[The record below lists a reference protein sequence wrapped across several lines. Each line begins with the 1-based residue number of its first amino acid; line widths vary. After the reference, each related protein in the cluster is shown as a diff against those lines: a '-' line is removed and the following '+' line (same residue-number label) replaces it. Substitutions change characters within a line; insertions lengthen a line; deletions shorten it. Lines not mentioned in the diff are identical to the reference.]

1 MLARYSSNTSEKR
14 NTTKIY
20 GKDINMNN
28 LDFNQFKQI
37 ISDYVGVDSS
47 EINEETDVYE
57 DLYLDSLGLFGL
69 GSEITETLRLNIP
82 LSSVASISRVGE
94 MFNLLNREGTPLE

>member
-1 MLARYSSNTSEKR
+1 
-14 NTTKIY
+14 
-20 GKDINMNN
+20 MNN

-69 GSEITETLRLNIP
+69 GSEITETLKLNIP

-94 MFNLLNREGTPLE
+94 MFDLLNREGTSIE

>member
-1 MLARYSSNTSEKR
+1 
-14 NTTKIY
+14 
-20 GKDINMNN
+20 MNN

-37 ISDYVGVDSS
+37 ISDYVGVDIS

-69 GSEITETLRLNIP
+69 GSEITETLKLNIP

-94 MFNLLNREGTPLE
+94 MFDLLNREGTPIE

>member
-1 MLARYSSNTSEKR
+1 
-14 NTTKIY
+14 
-20 GKDINMNN
+20 MNN

-47 EINEETDVYE
+47 EINENTDVYE

-94 MFNLLNREGTPLE
+94 MFDLLNREGSPIE

>member
-1 MLARYSSNTSEKR
+1 
-14 NTTKIY
+14 
-20 GKDINMNN
+20 MNN

-47 EINEETDVYE
+47 EINENTDVFE

-94 MFNLLNREGTPLE
+94 MFDLLNREGTPFE

>member
-1 MLARYSSNTSEKR
+1 
-14 NTTKIY
+14 
-20 GKDINMNN
+20 MNN

-47 EINEETDVYE
+47 EINENTDVFE

-69 GSEITETLRLNIP
+69 GAHITDTFKRNVP
-82 LSSVASISRVGE
+82 VSSVASLSKIGE
-94 MFNLLNREGTPLE
+94 LFDLLVNEGVPQED